1 MAIKKLIF
9 IFSLFFF
16 QIFCQPVKDQLRWT
30 FELINHGARS
40 PHKGLDSN
48 FKDFSNHTWIGQ
60 NELTGVGLRQSFL
73 IGYRDKLRYIEEK
86 ELISK
91 EYDPREILV
100 HASEN
105 NRTLMSANALLHGL
119 YPPGTGPTIDPS
131 LVDRAVP
138 PVDSSTFIEEKNRLD
153 NCNYTALPDR
163 MNLIPVHI
171 NFAHE
176 FFTQYETSKKC
187 EGLKSYE
194 EKNKKREEVVN
205 FLKEMNQ
212 KYKNLEKIFPAQ
224 KNTLLEDYEFAYTF
238 FDTML
243 CLYYD
248 AAEEFDKILA
258 ILEMTGR
265 QQEVIQ
271 DCQDFLFL
279 NTVGNGIDNDKE
291 FINYLVSPLFRK
303 LLILMDLVIKKD
315 SNGEKDYRGYDLPK
329 YYIISAVANTCG
341 SFMAF
346 MNKYFNTS
354 INYVDFATNIHIE
367 LYLEEKEGG
376 IISENDYRIEYFF
389 NDDFLLS
396 IPYVEFKNK
405 IKNELYNKTAIN
417 EFCKKKDDKEE
428 KKDDDDG
435 TDWYLIGIFIGLGVI
450 VVLVVIIVI
459 VLRTRMKN
467 NQENR
472 EFDNNDNNPLVRDTR
487 ISGE

>member
-1 MAIKKLIF
+1 MAIKNLIF

-16 QIFCQPVKDQLRWT
+16 QIFCQNVKEQLRWT

-40 PHKGLDSN
+40 PHKGLDSD

-73 IGYRDKLRYIEEK
+73 IGYRDRLRYLEEK
-86 ELISK
+86 QLISK
-91 EYDPREILV
+91 EYDPREMLV
-100 HASEN
+100 YASEN

-138 PVDSSTFIEEKNRLD
+138 PVDSKSYQEEKDRLD
-153 NCNYTALPDR
+153 NCSYTALPDR

-187 EGLKSYE
+187 EGLKTYE
-194 EKNKKREEVVN
+194 EKNKKREKVVN
-205 FLKEMNQ
+205 FLKEMNI
-212 KYKNLEKIFPAQ
+212 KYKNLEKIFHDN

-248 AAEEFDKILA
+248 AAEEFDKILT

-265 QQEVIQ
+265 EQEVIK
-271 DCQDFLFL
+271 DCEDFLFL

-291 FINYLVSPLFRK
+291 FINYLVSPLFQK
-303 LLILMDLVIKKD
+303 LIILMDLVIEKD
-315 SNGEKDYRGYDLPK
+315 SNGEIDYRGYDLPK

-354 INYVDFATNIHIE
+354 IKFADFATNIHLE
-367 LYLEEKEGG
+367 LYLEEKENGT
-376 IISENDYRIEYFF
+376 ISESDYRLEYYF

-396 IPYVEFKNK
+396 IPYTEFKNK
-405 IKNELYNKTAIN
+405 IKNELYDKNQIT
-417 EFCKKKDDKEE
+417 EFCKKKDDEE
-428 KKDDDDG
+428 NNDDETNWYIIG
-435 TDWYLIGIFIGLGVI
+435 TIVGGSII
-450 VVLVVIIVI
+450 VVLVIII
-459 VLRTRMKN
+459 IIILKKRMKN
-467 NQENR
+467 KDNN
-472 EFDNNDNNPLVRDTR
+472 EFDNGEDNPLVRDTR